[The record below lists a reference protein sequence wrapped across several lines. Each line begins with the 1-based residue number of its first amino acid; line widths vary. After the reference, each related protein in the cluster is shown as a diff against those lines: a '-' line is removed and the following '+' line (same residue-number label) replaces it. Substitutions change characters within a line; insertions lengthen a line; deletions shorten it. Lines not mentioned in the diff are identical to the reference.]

1 MTPCKHG
8 GSSGVVRDDKTE
20 RGGAGGRGQGRLMMS
35 SFCTESKELRRKVEG
50 GLGGRPRIPHRS
62 LRNMGGIISVV

>member
-1 MTPCKHG
+1 MIRQ
-8 GSSGVVRDDKTE
+8 SGV
-20 RGGAGGRGQGRLMMS
+20 GGGGQGRLMMS